1 MITKLATLQNLGKKS
16 MDMAMEREKD
26 FRPYVCEGLGEQ
38 MDKHRTQ
45 NGQTLGQGRHMRRN
59 TRTQDKSNQ

>member
-1 MITKLATLQNLGKKS
+1 MITNLATLQNLGKKY

-26 FRPYVCEGLGEQ
+26 FRPYICEGLGEQ

-45 NGQTLGQGRHMRRN
+45 NGQTLG
-59 TRTQDKSNQ
+59 